1 MTFNLIFR
9 NARIAGAEDHT
20 VDIGIRGGGFAAIE
34 ARLADAD
41 GPAPGF
47 GRPPGHARIGGNPHA
62 VRSALHHQ
70 EAKRLAGL
78 CCWNDANVCRETRF
92 AIFTGLALTT

>member
-41 GPAPGF
+41 GPA
-47 GRPPGHARIGGNPHA
+47 
-62 VRSALHHQ
+62 LD
-70 EAKRLAGL
+70 LAGRL
-78 CCWNDANVCRETRF
+78 VTPGLVEIPTQSVQL
-92 AIFTGLALTT
+92 FTTKRQKG